1 MTSLL
6 IVDDDARMRSLIR
19 SIVADLVDAVTECGD
34 GADAQ
39 AIYAT
44 QQPDWVFM
52 DVAMPQVNGITATLK
67 IRGDHPQ
74 ARIIIVTGQEGE
86 SLRAQAESAGAV
98 GYVLKDDLFDL
109 RRFLQDTPVSQGFA
123 PGDTP

>member
-19 SIVADLVDAVTECGD
+19 SIVADLVDTVAECAD
-34 GADAQ
+34 GASAQ
-39 AIYAT
+39 AMYAQ

-52 DVAMPQVNGITATLK
+52 DVAMPQVNGFNATLK
-67 IRGDHPQ
+67 IRSDHPQ

-86 SLRAQAESAGAV
+86 SLRAEAESAGAV
-98 GYVLKDDLFDL
+98 GYVMKDDLFDL
-109 RRFLQDTPVSQGFA
+109 RSYLQEGA
-123 PGDTP
+123 